1 MQGATSRLVTFAIII
16 LFTSNLLIPV
26 HSLEE
31 QSSSNTPKE
40 SSSLSFGSN
49 SGSNFVIEPGV
60 GTNILVNITN
70 NALISDFANVSIIS
84 SSGWNIVWPRNSAP
98 SIGEQIPIN
107 SNELVWIQFRVDV
120 PIVENGM
127 PLAGSK
133 HLVSVKAIS
142 QNDGLESF
150 WNFTIEV
157 TAVSGISID
166 SHQNFA
172 TVEPGEKVLLPISL
186 RNVGNHNANL
196 VIKVQPMLDSG
207 LPVDDTV
214 PDQSFAYNGWS
225 VGTFDLYKIENLAAN
240 NSGIVLIEY
249 ASPYI
254 FSGEIKIR
262 ISAYN
267 EFEPLEIL
275 TVNQSVSIE
284 RIRGVSL
291 DFDDENVCSLIPPT
305 STENPDTCHENLSI
319 TNTGNFNDQI
329 EIKILSNPIWSNVVL
344 GASEIALQEGET
356 VNDIDLSIEI
366 LNRTMA
372 RKSGDISIGAFIEGE
387 LIEIEKYSISVDS
400 VINWELENK
409 QTTME
414 NENCT
419 MTITFQNTGNDI
431 DGIMVS
437 LDMNVTSNFG
447 LIPPP
452 NSIFD
457 STDNIRYFEVR
468 DIQPNQNLSF
478 TAFATTPTGFE
489 INGTA
494 RLEVIAHS
502 ISDPSV
508 NFSIA
513 EDIEYLG
520 DYYRISEEDD
530 EPSVF
535 VQLLSEGFAFII
547 QNNGILLTIFVVA
560 VGTVLLNRALVKR
573 QEDMKKIQLKPTI
586 QPEEKVEDWTKK
598 FENKSEEV
606 NTQINS
612 RNIITATDILDHH
625 TKESNLKD
633 ADLLALGLIDNSSEK
648 TLGEK
653 LMPSNQRE
661 KKTKISSEKIK
672 PSQTIGKSTKKE
684 KTTDTDFDLDL

>member
-98 SIGEQIPIN
+98 SIGEEIPIN

-172 TVEPGEKVLLPISL
+172 NVEPGEKVLLPISL

-275 TVNQSVSIE
+275 TVNQSVSYQPCWI
-284 RIRGVSL
+284 
-291 DFDDENVCSLIPPT
+291 FLI
-305 STENPDTCHENLSI
+305 SFHFLYNH
-319 TNTGNFNDQI
+319 
-329 EIKILSNPIWSNVVL
+329 
-344 GASEIALQEGET
+344 AL
-356 VNDIDLSIEI
+356 
-366 LNRTMA
+366 
-372 RKSGDISIGAFIEGE
+372 
-387 LIEIEKYSISVDS
+387 
-400 VINWELENK
+400 
-409 QTTME
+409 
-414 NENCT
+414 
-419 MTITFQNTGNDI
+419 
-431 DGIMVS
+431 
-437 LDMNVTSNFG
+437 
-447 LIPPP
+447 
-452 NSIFD
+452 
-457 STDNIRYFEVR
+457 
-468 DIQPNQNLSF
+468 
-478 TAFATTPTGFE
+478 
-489 INGTA
+489 
-494 RLEVIAHS
+494 
-502 ISDPSV
+502 
-508 NFSIA
+508 
-513 EDIEYLG
+513 
-520 DYYRISEEDD
+520 
-530 EPSVF
+530 
-535 VQLLSEGFAFII
+535 LL
-547 QNNGILLTIFVVA
+547 
-560 VGTVLLNRALVKR
+560 
-573 QEDMKKIQLKPTI
+573 P
-586 QPEEKVEDWTKK
+586 
-598 FENKSEEV
+598 
-606 NTQINS
+606 
-612 RNIITATDILDHH
+612 
-625 TKESNLKD
+625 
-633 ADLLALGLIDNSSEK
+633 
-648 TLGEK
+648 
-653 LMPSNQRE
+653 
-661 KKTKISSEKIK
+661 
-672 PSQTIGKSTKKE
+672 
-684 KTTDTDFDLDL
+684 